1 MTAAQETTVAHEKN
15 ALRAKTAA
23 QETTVDQETI
33 VAQEKTADQETT
45 ALRAKTVAQE
55 TTVVRAKTDPA
66 ETAGSPE
73 NRGNPENPA
82 HRAFKNPYLNLREL
96 FRPKVWLKSCP
107 RALDSCVPATT
118 TT

>member
-1 MTAAQETTVAHEKN
+1 V
-15 ALRAKTAA
+15 
-23 QETTVDQETI
+23 V
-33 VAQEKTADQETT
+33 
-45 ALRAKTVAQE
+45 RAKTVDQE